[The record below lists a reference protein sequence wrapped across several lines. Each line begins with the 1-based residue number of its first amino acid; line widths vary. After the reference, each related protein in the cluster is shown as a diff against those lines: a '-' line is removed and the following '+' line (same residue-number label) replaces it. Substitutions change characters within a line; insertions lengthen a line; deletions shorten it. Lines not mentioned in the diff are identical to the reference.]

1 MKFWKKSAT
10 PKTKQNNK
18 AKTFIDKYFHKKYV
32 VPVSV
37 ALFFGAAGVGF
48 MLMSRA
54 ATGPAIF
61 FIPSDGYETASMG
74 AAIANHAASRET
86 HVVLVTD
93 GAASS
98 GRTKL
103 INAGYSE
110 MNDVSKFVGA
120 RKNEFT
126 AAALA
131 LGVPRANIHTDG
143 LYPDGKLTLTNAKAI
158 IQKYVSDYGAN
169 ASYKTT
175 SWLESHTDAK
185 QLGLALDSFYSEGKI
200 TDARFYLT
208 PSANISTSLKGGNEY
223 NSSKVAEAIK
233 QHKIMAP
240 SIGRYAIAYNYAA
253 STELKWQET
262 NGGRS
267 KYHVPTKYGQVTV
280 APTPTPTPA
289 PSPTPAPAPAPTY
302 GNDAVF
308 IVPHQDDETISM
320 GAAIA
325 NHVDS
330 RRPVHLYVVT
340 DGGASGVRTKLC
352 TAAYNYQ
359 CLSYEDFVKARNV
372 EVVDAAMA
380 LGVPRDNIHLMG
392 YADGTLT
399 YDKAVA
405 IIGKIVSDHGP
416 SASYKTTSWLEKHS
430 DHIALGDALN
440 RMCRSG
446 QVTDCRFYH
455 SPLHRTDSSI
465 ATSQVVTPR
474 SGIEKNSAKVK
485 AAVATYKNSRYKI
498 AYLSSG
504 KSLDWVSSYYSSKWH
519 MNSDNY
525 VSDTDRKIVEQW
537 LAGGSGTTLAGD
549 PTPANPTPVSS
560 STNWRRPFQ
569 DGVGNIGTQGH
580 LTYTWYS
587 VSSCDAGRNKH
598 CAVDMSGNVGY
609 GTKVYPVAD
618 GVVVKTGNQSSG
630 SASCGY
636 STTGNCAIIE
646 HADKTRT
653 VYNHMKYT
661 VKQGD
666 RVTKDMSIGYLDG
679 SGTGTGYHLHLMA
692 INDGGTVVDAYQYM
706 KDRGVRLITTYY
718 RYYKGAYN

>member
-32 VPVSV
+32 VPGSV

-185 QLGLALDSFYSEGKI
+185 AMGLALDALYSEGKI

-208 PSANISTSLKGGNEY
+208 PSANISTSLIGGNEY

-253 STELKWQET
+253 SPELKWQET

-267 KYHVPTKYGQVTV
+267 IYHVPTKYGQVTV

-340 DGGASGVRTKLC
+340 DGGASGVRTMLC
-352 TAAYNYQ
+352 TAAYNNQ

-405 IIGKIVSDHGP
+405 IIGKIVSTHGP

-537 LAGGSGTTLAGD
+537 LAGGSGTVLAVA
-549 PTPANPTPVSS
+549 PAPAPAPVPNPQT
-560 STNWRRPFQ
+560 STGWRRPFASS
-569 DGVGNIGTQGH
+569 NIGYVATQGH
-580 LTYTWYS
+580 TRRVTYGS
-587 VSSCDAGRNKH
+587 VPSCDTANAH
-598 CAVDMSGNVGY
+598 CAVDLAGNVSWGV
-609 GTKVYPVAD
+609 TKVYPVAD
-618 GVVVKTGNQSSG
+618 GVITKIGIAG
-630 SASCGY
+630 KGSCGY
-636 STTGNCAIIE
+636 YTTGNCIVIE
-646 HADKTRT
+646 HDDKTKT
-653 VYNHMKYT
+653 VYNHFLTNQKLGT
-661 VKQGD
+661 
-666 RVTKDMSIGYLDG
+666 RVTKDMVIGVLNASGRFDG
-679 SGTGTGYHLHLMA
+679 AHLHFMTV
-692 INDGGTVVDAYQYM
+692 NQNGTVVDANKFM
-706 KDRGVRLITTYY
+706 ADRGVQLFSIKG
-718 RYYKGAYN
+718 RYYY